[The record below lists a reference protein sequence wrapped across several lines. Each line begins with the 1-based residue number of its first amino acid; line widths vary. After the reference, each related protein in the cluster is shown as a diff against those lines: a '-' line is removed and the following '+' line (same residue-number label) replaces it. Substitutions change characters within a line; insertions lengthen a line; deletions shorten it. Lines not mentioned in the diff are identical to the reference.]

1 MDGAE
6 GSGGSPPRVGT
17 AADMARRRTILARMC
32 LVDLSQANLDAPRG
46 ASARPRRVGLV
57 LAMIASTAIMASAG
71 GLAYLVNSGNAPGL
85 VQAAGQEPAEVGAL
99 QVRSVTLAAG
109 SATATRADAVRI
121 TFSAPIAANSAM
133 PRLSPAAR
141 GSWKVSG
148 SVLTFIPNGPLAP
161 ATRFR
166 LHIAAGE
173 SGMRGAGGGL
183 LARPVVTS
191 FRTQPYSSLRLAQL
205 LGELGY
211 LPLSWRPAA
220 GGVADQ
226 AHSSRTAQQALAYS
240 PPAGTFTWHR
250 GYPATLRS
258 LWRSGW
264 SGRSSPVVR
273 GAVMAFQA
281 QHGLAINGVPGPR
294 LWRALFTA
302 VGKGERNTA
311 GYTYAIAS
319 EASPETLTIWHDGR
333 VVVRSLANTGIAVAP
348 TVPGT
353 FPVYRRLRNTVMS
366 GTNPDG
372 TRYADPVS
380 FVSYF
385 NGNDAVHYFPRRF
398 YGWPQSLGCVELPY
412 KAAARAYPFL
422 TYGSLVTVI
431 G

>member
-1 MDGAE
+1 
-6 GSGGSPPRVGT
+6 
-17 AADMARRRTILARMC
+17 MC
-32 LVDLSQANLDAPRG
+32 VVDLSRTNLDAPRR
-46 ASARPRRVGLV
+46 ANDRPRRAGLV
-57 LAMIASTAIMASAG
+57 LAVLASTAIMAGAG

-85 VQAAGQEPAEVGAL
+85 VRAAGQEPAGAGPL
-99 QVRSVTLAAG
+99 RVTSVTPTAG
-109 SATATRADAVRI
+109 SATAAGAGAVRI
-121 TFSAPIAANSAM
+121 TFSAPVAANSTM
-133 PRLSPAAR
+133 PRLSPPTR
-141 GSWKVSG
+141 GSWQVSG
-148 SVLTFIPNGPLAP
+148 RVLTFIPNGPLAP

-173 SGMRGAGGGL
+173 SGMRGTDGGL

-191 FRTQPYSSLRLAQL
+191 FRTQPYSPLRLAQL

-211 LPLSWRPAA
+211 LPLSWRPLASDRVA
-220 GGVADQ
+220 GH
-226 AHSSRTAQQALAYS
+226 AHAGRTAQQAMAYS
-240 PPAGTFTWHR
+240 PPAGTFTWR
-250 GYPATLRS
+250 PGYPARLRR
-258 LWRSGW
+258 LWRSGR
-264 SGRSSPVVR
+264 SGPVIR

-281 QHGLAINGVPGPR
+281 QHGLAINGVPGLR

-302 VGKGERNTA
+302 ADKGERNTV
-311 GYTYAIAS
+311 GYSYAIAS
-319 EASPETLTIWHDGR
+319 EGSPETLTIWHDDR
-333 VVVRSLANTGIAVAP
+333 IVVRSLANTGIAVAP

-385 NGNDAVHYFPRRF
+385 NGKDAVHYFPRGS
-398 YGWPQSLGCVELPY
+398 YGWPQSLGCVELPHQ
-412 KAAARAYPFL
+412 AAARAYPFL

>member
-1 MDGAE
+1 VAQ
-6 GSGGSPPRVGT
+6 RVDD
-17 AADMARRRTILARMC
+17 ADDLARRRTILARMC
-32 LVDLSQANLDAPRG
+32 LVDLSRTNADAPRG
-46 ASARPRRVGLV
+46 ANARPRRVGLV
-57 LAMIASTAIMASAG
+57 LATLASTAIMASAG
-71 GLAYLVNSGNAPGL
+71 GLAYLVNSGDAPGL
-85 VQAAGQEPAEVGAL
+85 VQAARQEQAVAAPL
-99 QVRSVTLAAG
+99 RVRSVTLAAG
-109 SATATRADAVRI
+109 SATATGAGAVRI

-133 PRLSPAAR
+133 PRLRPAAR
-141 GSWKVSG
+141 GDWQVSG

-173 SGMRGAGGGL
+173 SGIRGTNGGL

-191 FRTQPYSSLRLAQL
+191 FRTHPYSSLRLAQL
-205 LGELGY
+205 LGGLGY

-220 GGVADQ
+220 MGRVAGQ
-226 AHSSRTAQQALAYS
+226 AHASRTAQQALAYS
-240 PPAGTFTWHR
+240 PPAGTFTWHP
-250 GYPATLRS
+250 GYPARLRS

-264 SGRSSPVVR
+264 SGPVVR

-302 VGKGERNTA
+302 ADKGERNTA

-319 EASPETLTIWHDGR
+319 EGSPETLTIWHDGR

-348 TVPGT
+348 AVPGT

-366 GTNPDG
+366 ETNPDG
-372 TRYADPVS
+372 TRYTDPVS

-385 NGNDAVHYFPRRF
+385 NGKDAVRYFRRGS

-412 KAAARAYPFL
+412 QAAARAYPFL
-422 TYGSLVTVI
+422 TYGSLVTII